1 MDKTKK
7 RKAAVISIG
16 VTLTAVTFIATVV
29 RTIYGIKNEAS
40 DPIDKRLIVLAYL
53 FLIFP
58 IVLEELSLFRSV
70 YKLLFFHPRKSA
82 KVCYIISSV
91 LVVAALIF
99 QALVLTEVITKD
111 IYPDGPVAASSRFIV
126 LLLLTEWSAIIAS
139 FVLGSIRKQK
149 STADQGQNDD
159 NPAFLPRG

>member
-53 FLIFP
+53 
-58 IVLEELSLFRSV
+58 S
-70 YKLLFFHPRKSA
+70 
-82 KVCYIISSV
+82 
-91 LVVAALIF
+91 
-99 QALVLTEVITKD
+99 
-111 IYPDGPVAASSRFIV
+111 
-126 LLLLTEWSAIIAS
+126 
-139 FVLGSIRKQK
+139 
-149 STADQGQNDD
+149 
-159 NPAFLPRG
+159 